1 MMGGM
6 TALAWFWAILV
17 AGVLAVAF
25 AGLVWPVRTRP
36 RLADLPTS
44 AGAAGAELNLLCAGG
59 AFAGEADL
67 RRRTDLGTARS

>member
-6 TALAWFWAILV
+6 TALAWLWAILV

-25 AGLVWPVRTRP
+25 AGLVGPSRARP

-44 AGAAGAELNLLCAGG
+44 AGAAGP
-59 AFAGEADL
+59 
-67 RRRTDLGTARS
+67 S

>member
-1 MMGGM
+1 MGGM
-6 TALAWFWAILV
+6 TALAWCGAILV

-25 AGLVWPVRTRP
+25 AGLVWPVGTRP

-44 AGAAGAELNLLCAGG
+44 AGAAGAELGLRCAGG
-59 AFAGEADL
+59 AFAGEIDL